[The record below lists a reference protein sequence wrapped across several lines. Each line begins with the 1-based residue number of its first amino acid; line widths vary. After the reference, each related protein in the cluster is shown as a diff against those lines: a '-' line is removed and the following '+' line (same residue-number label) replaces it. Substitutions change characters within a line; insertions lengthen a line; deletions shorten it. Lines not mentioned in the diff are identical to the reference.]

1 MDKSIKASIEQETQ
15 WNESKVISQI
25 KTNPKAFYSYANSKR
40 KSPRSLGPLKFQGKE
55 HSQDLDMANILTD
68 QCSSVFTHP
77 VQFPHNKVCLNRPIL
92 DEVEITDLPISNAM

>member
-1 MDKSIKASIEQETQ
+1 MDTPTTHCQILYGHDLFERLSEVDKSIKASIEEETQ

-40 KSPRSLGPLKFQGKE
+40 KYPRSLGPLKFQGKE

-68 QCSSVFTHP
+68 Q
-77 VQFPHNKVCLNRPIL
+77 
-92 DEVEITDLPISNAM
+92 